1 MVQKGPPEQIFRGP
15 VLNSVPFP
23 EVLVAKAY
31 SKDGESVDLVLY
43 SGKEAGTFPLQ
54 FTRLRAGSSYKL
66 GKQAGKADGEGILR
80 FDVAIDGRT
89 ALKLELEK

>member
-1 MVQKGPPEQIFRGP
+1 MIQKGPPEQVFRGP
-15 VLNSVPFP
+15 ILDSVPFP

-43 SGKEAGTFPLQ
+43 NGQKAGTFPLK
-54 FTRLRAGSSYKL
+54 FTRVKAGSSYKL
-66 GKQAGKADGEGILR
+66 GTQFSKVDSEGVLR

-89 ALKLELEK
+89 SLKLELEK

>member
-1 MVQKGPPEQIFRGP
+1 MIQKGPPKQVFQGP
-15 VLNSVPFP
+15 LLDSVPFP

-43 SGKEAGTFPLQ
+43 NGKKAGTFPLQ
-54 FTRLRAGSSYKL
+54 FTRVKAGSSYRL
-66 GKQAGKADGEGILR
+66 GSQKGKVDGEGVLR
-80 FDVAIDGRT
+80 FNVAIDGRT

>member
-1 MVQKGPPEQIFRGP
+1 MIQKGPPEPVFRGP
-15 VLNSVPFP
+15 ILDSVPFP

-43 SGKEAGTFPLQ
+43 NGKESGSFSLQLTSLKAG
-54 FTRLRAGSSYKL
+54 AIYKL
-66 GKQAGKADGEGILR
+66 DDQIGKADADGILK

-89 ALKLELEK
+89 ALKLELQQ

>member
-1 MVQKGPPEQIFRGP
+1 MIQKGPPEEVFRGP
-15 VLNSVPFP
+15 ILDSVPFP

-43 SGKEAGTFPLQ
+43 NGKEAGTFPLQ
-54 FTRLRAGSSYKL
+54 FIKVMAGSTYKL
-66 GKQAGKADGEGILR
+66 GNQTSKVDAKGVLS
-80 FDVAIDGRT
+80 FDVVIDGRT